1 MKNRNGYC
9 ILGMN
14 CPSFFCLDVC
24 FYHNSIYKFEAWI
37 FLKLKRLNIYC
48 LMESLTFINGRMAP
62 GRTYIKG
69 FIMASTT
76 IAKSLCGEI
85 DLT

>member
-1 MKNRNGYC
+1 
-9 ILGMN
+9 
-14 CPSFFCLDVC
+14 
-24 FYHNSIYKFEAWI
+24 
-37 FLKLKRLNIYC
+37 
-48 LMESLTFINGRMAP
+48 MESLTFINGRMAP

-85 DLT
+85 AYILLVDMVFGDIMVYL